1 MISNKKSLTAVVIL
15 IAIIMAS
22 IIGTAVYL
30 SIEEN
35 PDFTE
40 GTLRLINK
48 TEWEAL
54 PVNDTLKRQVHPLK
68 NVIII
73 HTVTRT
79 CHTTVNLF

>member
-1 MISNKKSLTAVVIL
+1 
-15 IAIIMAS
+15 MAS

-30 SIEEN
+30 NIEED
-35 PDFTE
+35 PDSTN
-40 GTLRLINK
+40 GALHLINK

-79 CHTTVNLF
+79 CYTTVSLFKLFKF